1 MSTVTVNK
9 GAQYERPDLAFKDL
23 GGHYAFQDF
32 ELATNDSWTNTGSA
46 AVDSAYGSALY
57 LDAADEIE
65 YAGLSELYKP
75 TAGYGFGGKSRT
87 QIVWG
92 VADETRQDIGFV
104 DSSIADP
111 AEMIGFSI
119 ATSGATLTPA
129 AVITCKFDDAVT
141 DSSVILGTADLPV
154 GFSVD
159 GWHEYAV
166 DVSVDANAMVTAKY
180 FIDGF
185 MVKSIKV
192 SGVGGWATAGLVW
205 AQTNLTASS
214 THDQAVD
221 WISLGSNYRP

>member
-9 GAQYERPDLAFKDL
+9 GAQYERPDLAFKAL

-46 AVDSAYGSALY
+46 AVAPAQGSALF

-75 TAGYGFGGKSRT
+75 RAGYGFGGKCRT
-87 QIVWG
+87 KIVWG
-92 VADETRQDIGFV
+92 TADTTTQNIGFA

-111 AEMIGFSI
+111 AEAFGFSI
-119 ATSGATLTPA
+119 ATSGATATPA
-129 AVITCKFDDAVT
+129 AVITCRFDDAT
-141 DSSVILGTADLPV
+141 ADSSVVLGTADLPV
-154 GFSVD
+154 GYSVD
-159 GWHEYAV
+159 GWHEYSV
-166 DVSVDANAMVTAKY
+166 DVSVDALAMVTAKY

-192 SGVGGWATAGLVW
+192 SGVGGWAAAGLVW
-205 AQTNLTASS
+205 AQTNLTGSS
-214 THDQAVD
+214 LHDQYVD
-221 WISLGSNYRP
+221 WISLGSDYRP